1 MPKGNVN
8 KNPNDPRAARSV
20 RDIKNTM
27 LSLVER
33 EPFAQIR
40 VEQILSE
47 APVQSNTFY
56 KYFASKQ
63 DVLDAV
69 GDDLIAR
76 MRQELEALQPRDL
89 RGGGN
94 GILPY
99 NKYGPTGIQEAV
111 FGGRVC

>member
-63 DVLDAV
+63 DVLDAI

-76 MRQELEALQPRDL
+76 MQQELETLQPRDL

-94 GILPY
+94 GILPC
-99 NKYGPTGIQEAV
+99 NKYGGTGIQEAV